1 MKKKILALS
10 LVLAMAA
17 SVLSPAAMAQTAS
30 ESLPLT
36 IVTSERTPTNESSS
50 VSESTSTS
58 ESVATSESVPT
69 SESVSPAQNSPLQEG
84 EIAID
89 ETNFPD
95 VNFRAYVSGFD
106 RDKNGVFSQT
116 ELDAVQLID
125 ASQRNIQGNTAQRRS
140 SRKDYKKV
148 VK

>member
-36 IVTSERTPTNESSS
+36 IVTSESTPTNESSS

-58 ESVATSESVPT
+58 ESVATSESTAT
-69 SESVSPAQNSPLQEG
+69 S
-84 EIAID
+84 
-89 ETNFPD
+89 
-95 VNFRAYVSGFD
+95 
-106 RDKNGVFSQT
+106 
-116 ELDAVQLID
+116 
-125 ASQRNIQGNTAQRRS
+125 
-140 SRKDYKKV
+140 
-148 VK
+148 